1 MVHWGT
7 SRPPLALSKGE
18 LKPGKELINVAIDR
32 FSKYWQFPL
41 LLTLILVLAA
51 CGGGEAE
58 PTRTP
63 IPTWTPTPQGAAPVE
78 QAAAAAPVQA
88 GLAQPGQQVLD
99 PTQIAAAIA
108 TETPTPTPLP
118 TDTPTP
124 EPTATPTETPTI
136 TPTPL
141 PTDTPVPT
149 ETPTPVPSPTPTP
162 EPVYPFALEEAIKF
176 PTESLAPNVVRI
188 FAYIYSPAEFGL
200 ADYTLRVEH
209 DGAVLV
215 VDEVSSAGLPA
226 QTRDEVGPYTRFT
239 NFNVVFV
246 EPQAGTWRV
255 QLLDPQGQPAGPE
268 AIFELTADENT
279 RELYVRY
286 RQK

>member
-7 SRPPLALSKGE
+7 SRLPLALSKGE

-88 GLAQPGQQVLD
+88 GPAQPGQQVLD

-149 ETPTPVPSPTPTP
+149 ETPVPSPTPTP

-176 PTESLAPNVVRI
+176 PTEALAPNVVRI

-200 ADYTLRVEH
+200 GDYTLRVEH

>member
-1 MVHWGT
+1 MVLWGT
-7 SRPPLALSKGE
+7 SRPQRALSKGE
-18 LKPGKELINVAIDR
+18 LKPGKDLINVAIDR
-32 FSKYWQFPL
+32 LAKHWQFPL
-41 LLTLILVLAA
+41 LLILILMLAA

-63 IPTWTPTPQGAAPVE
+63 IPTWTPTPIGAAPVE
-78 QAAAAAPVQA
+78 QAAAAPPVQA
-88 GLAQPGQQVLD
+88 GPAQPGQQVID

-108 TETPTPTPLP
+108 TDTPTPTP
-118 TDTPTP
+118 
-124 EPTATPTETPTI
+124 E
-136 TPTPL
+136 
-141 PTDTPVPT
+141 
-149 ETPTPVPSPTPTP
+149 PSPTPTP

-176 PTESLAPNVVRI
+176 PTEALAPNVVRI

-246 EPQAGTWRV
+246 EPQAGVWRV
-255 QLLDPQGQPAGPE
+255 QLLDAQGQPAGPE

-286 RQK
+286 LQK

>member
-1 MVHWGT
+1 MVPQGT
-7 SRPPLALSKGE
+7 STPSLTLTDGE
-18 LKPGKELINVAIDR
+18 VKPGKEFNTVAIDR
-32 FSKYWQFPL
+32 LSKRWQFPL
-41 LLTLILVLAA
+41 LLTLLLMLAA

-78 QAAAAAPVQA
+78 EAAAAPVQA
-88 GLAQPGQQVLD
+88 GPAQPGQQVLD

-108 TETPTPTPLP
+108 TSTPTPTPLP

-124 EPTATPTETPTI
+124 EPTATLTETPTI

-141 PTDTPVPT
+141 PTDTPAPT
-149 ETPTPVPSPTPTP
+149 DTPTPEPSPTPTP
-162 EPVYPFALEEAIKF
+162 EPAYPFALEEAVKF
-176 PTESLAPNVVRI
+176 PTQALAQNVVRI
-188 FAYIYSPAEFGL
+188 YAYIYSPAAFGL
-200 ADYTLRVEH
+200 GDYTLRVEH
-209 DGAVLV
+209 DGALLV
-215 VDEVSSAGLPA
+215 VDEVSSAGVPG

-246 EPQAGTWRV
+246 EPQAGIWRV

-268 AIFELTADENT
+268 AVFELTADENT

>member
-1 MVHWGT
+1 M
-7 SRPPLALSKGE
+7 ALSNGE
-18 LKPGKELINVAIDR
+18 VKPGKEFINMADVVIDR
-32 FSKYWQFPL
+32 LGVRWQFLL
-41 LLTLILVLAA
+41 LLTLLLMLAA

-63 IPTWTPTPQGAAPVE
+63 IPTWTPTPQGVAPAE
-78 QAAAAAPVQA
+78 QAVTAPLVQ
-88 GLAQPGQQVLD
+88 GGPAQPGQQVLD
-99 PTQIAAAIA
+99 PTAIAAAIA
-108 TETPTPTPLP
+108 TSTPTPTPLP

-141 PTDTPVPT
+141 PTDTPAPT
-149 ETPTPVPSPTPTP
+149 ETPTPEPSPTPTP
-162 EPVYPFALEEAIKF
+162 EPRYPFVLEDAMKF
-176 PTESLAPNVVRI
+176 PTEALAPNVVRI

-200 ADYTLRVEH
+200 PDYTIRVEH
-209 DGAVLV
+209 NGAALV
-215 VDEVSSAGLPA
+215 VDEVSDAGLPV
-226 QTRDEVGPYTRFT
+226 QTREGDTPYTRFT
-239 NFNVVFV
+239 NFSVVFV
-246 EPQAGTWRV
+246 EPQAGIWRI

-268 AIFELTADENT
+268 AIFELTADEIT

>member
-1 MVHWGT
+1 M
-7 SRPPLALSKGE
+7 
-18 LKPGKELINVAIDR
+18 AIDR
-32 FSKYWQFPL
+32 LSIHWQFPL
-41 LLTLILVLAA
+41 LLIMILLLAA

-63 IPTWTPTPQGAAPVE
+63 IPTWTPTPIGAAPVA

-88 GLAQPGQQVLD
+88 GPAQPGQQVLD

-108 TETPTPTPLP
+108 TDTPTPTPLP

-124 EPTATPTETPTI
+124 APTATPTETPTI

-141 PTDTPVPT
+141 PTDTPLPT
-149 ETPTPVPSPTPTP
+149 ETPTPVPLPSPTPA
-162 EPVYPFALEEAIKF
+162 PVYPFALEEAVKF
-176 PTESLAPNVVRI
+176 PTEALAPNIVRI

-209 DGAVLV
+209 DGAALV

-226 QTRDEVGPYTRFT
+226 QTREDVSPYTRFT

-246 EPQAGTWRV
+246 EPQAGTWRI

-268 AIFELTADENT
+268 AIFELSADENT

-286 RQK
+286 VQK